1 MHDESEIHKNKLTGK
16 TYISPQVATRD
27 GALRIA
33 SKVIDSE
40 GLHFVKVKD
49 EVVLRRTETGRIEI
63 VAKFMEDSRDLTV
76 LTIQSFNGNTGNPH
90 RTSFSFIGSEIPKLL
105 TFFQNIAAVEFKCS
119 EKVNITD
126 SELRKLVLSKEQVT
140 SLIHENPDV
149 FAEAVQAELT
159 KEDIVALGYRK
170 KQLTTFQKL
179 LDEPEYFDQVR
190 SSKNASGDEALWQMF
205 LKRIS
210 GCSATG

>member
-63 VAKFMEDSRDLTV
+63 VAKFLEDSRDLTV

-90 RTSFSFIGSEIPKLL
+90 HTSFSFIGS
-105 TFFQNIAAVEFKCS
+105 
-119 EKVNITD
+119 D
-126 SELRKLVLSKEQVT
+126 T
-140 SLIHENPDV
+140 SNPGP
-149 FAEAVQAELT
+149 T
-159 KEDIVALGYRK
+159 
-170 KQLTTFQKL
+170 
-179 LDEPEYFDQVR
+179 PFDQQSHQGHPGYTINEDSANFDANVPPWPTVARRRAAPTPRRSLPVR
-190 SSKNASGDEALWQMF
+190 RWSGSPAPC
-205 LKRIS
+205 RRPPR
-210 GCSATG
+210 A